1 MYISKKLKKMIAAS
15 LTVSGLTLMPA
26 VVPAFYPI
34 NTIVDLPIVSVTHAK
49 VTTYTGVGEDYANE
63 YESQEIAKQRA
74 RSKAIR
80 QATEQAGV
88 YLQTYSKS
96 INGRITNDEINAITS
111 NSYKIDG
118 EPVYERIVQQV
129 TNVSTVIIWKATV
142 QVNVDDAEIQ
152 DWLKLNSMDRST
164 IVNQNNI
171 LQESIA
177 ANDKQVENLRQRAM
191 NASTDEER
199 AQIRAEYQQVDSEF
213 LANQLLEE
221 GNRLAYQGDYNGAVA
236 KYNEALQYNPN
247 DVIAYNNRGNAYA
260 DLQNYEAAIMDY
272 NKAIELNPNLSEA
285 YNNRG
290 LTYAYMGNYNEAIA
304 DLTKAIELNPN
315 YAAAYN
321 NRGNTYDEM
330 GNHNAAINDYNKAI
344 ELNPNNADYYNNR
357 GVVYTKMSN
366 YTQAITDYNKAIE
379 LNPNDDYA
387 YNNRGVAY
395 QELKQYKKA
404 LVDYNKALT
413 LMEHPLIYANRG
425 EVHYYLKN
433 YKQAIDD
440 LNKAIELGI
449 EGTDLAEALY
459 YRGLA
464 YEKLGD
470 NTRAQADFDKAK
482 QLGYTE

>member
-15 LTVSGLTLMPA
+15 LTFSGLTLMPA

-177 ANDKQVENLRQRAM
+177 ANDKQVENLRQRAQSAT
-191 NASTDEER
+191 NDTER
-199 AQIRAEYQQVDSEF
+199 EAIRTEYKQIDNEF
-213 LANQLLEE
+213 LANQKNTE
-221 GNRLAYQGDYNGAVA
+221 GLNLQYQKNYDAA
-236 KYNEALQYNPN
+236 IERYNEAIALQPN
-247 DVIAYNNRGNAYA
+247 DAKTYYNRGGAYASRSITYGNLHDINRAIDDFNKAIQLAPTNSVFYTVRGGFYAILEETEKALDDLNKAIQLNQNNVDAYVGRGLVYVEQIEDYNRALTDFNKALTLDPNYDYAYNGLGEVYDALKDYKRALSY
-260 DLQNYEAAIMDY
+260 Y
-272 NKAIELNPNLSEA
+272 NKAIELNP
-285 YNNRG
+285 YDDTFYYHR
-290 LTYAYMGNYNEAIA
+290 AI
-304 DLTKAIELNPN
+304 
-315 YAAAYN
+315 
-321 NRGNTYDEM
+321 TYDNMEDYK
-330 GNHNAAINDYNKAI
+330 NALADYTKAI
-344 ELNPNNADYYNNR
+344 ELNPNNADAYYWR
-357 GVVYTKMSN
+357 
-366 YTQAITDYNKAIE
+366 AE
-379 LNPNDDYA
+379 C
-387 YNNRGVAY
+387 
-395 QELKQYKKA
+395 YK
-404 LVDYNKALT
+404 N
-413 LMEHPLIYANRG
+413 
-425 EVHYYLKN
+425 
-433 YKQAIDD
+433 
-440 LNKAIELGI
+440 
-449 EGTDLAEALY
+449 
-459 YRGLA
+459 
-464 YEKLGD
+464 LGD
-470 NTRAQADFDKAK
+470 NTRANADFVKAK
-482 QLGYTE
+482 QLGYIE